1 MFFLLSSQNVF
12 DYLHESNLCD
22 LSDRD
27 SEKVQIKVAK
37 NFNLLVILESGHKLL
52 VKQERPTKEGKTAG
66 EFLREWRVQE
76 LLHQFPELDSIAH
89 LFPEV
94 LDFDRDNSIIT
105 FNYLDDYCDLAEFY
119 TKEQTYS
126 VEITREI
133 GESIAKIHRLTFNKL
148 EYQCF
153 LNSTTRTQDI
163 ASYSGIGRITP
174 EVFGVYPADGLKFL
188 TLYQRYDSLG
198 KAIATLSASYQACCL
213 THNDLKLNNLL
224 LHNDWQQKISDSQS
238 IVRFIDWERNS
249 WGDPA
254 FDLGS
259 LVASYVQIWLGS
271 LVVSKDIALEDSLR
285 MAITPLESL
294 QPCLAAL
301 ITAYIKEFPEIL
313 QQQPT
318 FVERVVQFAGL
329 ALIQQIQAIL
339 QYQKVF
345 NNMGIC
351 MLQVAK
357 SFLCRPQASIPTVF
371 GRVASFLE
379 V

>member
-37 NFNLLVILESGHKLL
+37 NFNLLVILENGHKLL

-66 EFLREWRVQE
+66 EFLHEWRVQE
-76 LLHQFPELDSIAH
+76 LLHQFPELDSIAY

-105 FNYLDDYCDLAEFY
+105 FNYLDEYCDLAEFY
-119 TKEQTYS
+119 TKEQIYS

-133 GESIAKIHRLTFNKL
+133 GKSLGQIHRSTFNKL
-148 EYQCF
+148 EYRDF
-153 LNSTTRTQDI
+153 LNSGDRSPDLGY
-163 ASYSGIGRITP
+163 YSGIGRVTP
-174 EVFGVYPADGLKFL
+174 EVFGVYPADGLKFF

-198 KAIATLSASYQACCL
+198 KAIAALSASYQPCCL

-224 LHNDWQQKISDSQS
+224 IHNDWEQKILASES

-254 FDLGS
+254 FDLGT

-285 MAITPLESL
+285 MAMTPLESL
-294 QPCLAAL
+294 QPCLAAF

-313 QQQPT
+313 QQQST

-345 NNMGIC
+345 NNTGIC

-371 GRVASFLE
+371 GREVSFLE